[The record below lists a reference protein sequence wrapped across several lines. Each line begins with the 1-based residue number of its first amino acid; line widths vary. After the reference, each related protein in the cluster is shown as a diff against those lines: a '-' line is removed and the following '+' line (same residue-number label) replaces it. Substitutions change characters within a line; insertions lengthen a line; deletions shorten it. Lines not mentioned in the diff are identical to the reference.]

1 MKIIILA
8 IIIYKVLDF
17 IWIYLRPSSIRKY
30 LRKDTYALITGSTDG
45 IGKAIAMELAGKG
58 FNIILHGRNKE
69 KLAIVKEEIKNLYP
83 EIIVADILHDG
94 SKQGRLQIDYPVA
107 VLVNNVGTGPIA
119 ALENTE
125 IDATINLNVLFPT
138 HLTQHLLPHLSRPAL
153 ILNVSSY
160 AGLYPPPYL
169 SVYAATKAYN
179 NAFSKSLSV
188 ELDNVETISLITG
201 SVHSASNQ
209 QPVTFMR
216 PDSAA
221 YAKHVLSVVGC
232 GKKSVYPYWPH
243 AVQTYIL
250 SLLPDKTVKKFISGL
265 RQDSG
270 IK

>member
-1 MKIIILA
+1 MRIIILA
-8 IIIYKVLDF
+8 IIIYKILDF
-17 IWIYLRPSSIRKY
+17 IWIYLRPSSIKKY

-45 IGKAIAMELAGKG
+45 IGKAIAIELAGKG
-58 FNIILHGRNKE
+58 FNIILHGRNEE
-69 KLAIVKEEIKNLYP
+69 KLARVKEEIKNIYP
-83 EIIVADILHDG
+83 EIKVAEVLHDT
-94 SKQGRLQIDYPVA
+94 RLKIDYPIA

-138 HLTQHLLPHLSRPAL
+138 HLTQDLLPYLSKPAL

-216 PDSAA
+216 PDSAT
-221 YAKHVLSVVGC
+221 YAKHVLSIVGC
-232 GKKSVYPYWPH
+232 GRKSVYPYWPH
-243 AVQTYIL
+243 AIQTYVL
-250 SLLPDKTVKKFISGL
+250 SLLPDKTVKKFISSL
-265 RQDSG
+265 RQDS
-270 IK
+270 